1 MLWWKGDSIFVSG
14 KRMQIDLIAFKELK
28 SSTHQLH
35 CASRCYPNQTSFLLC
50 SLGCKDLSI
59 THITRWMLV
68 ALRTFKNK
76 VFLLFCWHKRILGVL
91 ITRSLSWLKLR
102 TWNTFSNKAVS
113 CVLMLSVSSWQHVN
127 KVHGKLIFFR
137 ACVTVTL
144 KICIAIKRI
153 VQPKQFNYVIIY
165 SCCSKTVCISVFC

>member
-1 MLWWKGDSIFVSG
+1 MRADVI
-14 KRMQIDLIAFKELK
+14 QIKL
-28 SSTHQLH
+28 
-35 CASRCYPNQTSFLLC
+35 PFLLC

-68 ALRTFKNK
+68 ALRTFKNNI
-76 VFLLFCWHKRILGVL
+76 FLLFCWHKRILGVL

-127 KVHGKLIFFR
+127 KVNGKLFFFR

-144 KICIAIKRI
+144 KIFIAIKHI
-153 VQPKQFNYVIIY
+153 VQPKKIIMSSFTHVVPKLY
-165 SCCSKTVCISVFC
+165 AFLSSAKHKIKIFKET